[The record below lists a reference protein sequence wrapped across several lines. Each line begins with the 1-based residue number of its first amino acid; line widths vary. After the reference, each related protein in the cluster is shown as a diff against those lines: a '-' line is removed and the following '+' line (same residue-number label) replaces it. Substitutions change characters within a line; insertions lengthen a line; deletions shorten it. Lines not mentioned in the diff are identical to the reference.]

1 MDAGPNVHLL
11 YPKYEEINILPW
23 IKNRIKPLCYQQQI
37 IFDQLG
43 DGPER
48 TDIYEL

>member
-11 YPKYEEINILPW
+11 YPKYEEKKILPW
-23 IKNRIKPLCYQQQI
+23 IENNIRPLCHEQII

-43 DGPER
+43 YGPEK
-48 TDIYEL
+48 TDMHEL